1 MSDTLSQAEID
12 ALMNGGATAEPE
24 KPAETKE
31 EPASS
36 EASQVQASEAS
47 SEASGLDEQ
56 AKSDLIGEVGNI
68 SMSQA
73 ATTLSSILN
82 HRVSIT
88 TPRVTRVRFKDL
100 IDGIKAPKVATT
112 VEFKEGLTGVN
123 LMLLEVHDANV
134 IANLMMGGDGTP
146 ENEEFTELELSAV
159 AEAMNQMIGSAA
171 TSMATMISTKV
182 DILPPKVNLWDEPG
196 NTKYDFI
203 VDDEVIYKISFSLNV
218 DGLIQSEIM
227 QIFTDQ
233 MVDDIAQAML
243 ADKATVVNNREA
255 TSQSEESKS
264 QAPTASQAPSQAP
277 SQASSP
283 APAPKPKPKPTPKPK
298 HQEPVEVQS
307 PEFQNFEPTQPA
319 AESND
324 NLDLIMDIPLNL
336 SVVLGRSKK
345 TVRDILSFNTGSVI
359 ELDKLTDEPLEILL
373 NGKLIATGEVVVINE
388 NFGVRITDILSPQ
401 QRLDYM
407 R

>member
-1 MSDTLSQAEID
+1 
-12 ALMNGGATAEPE
+12 
-24 KPAETKE
+24 
-31 EPASS
+31 
-36 EASQVQASEAS
+36 
-47 SEASGLDEQ
+47 
-56 AKSDLIGEVGNI
+56 
-68 SMSQA
+68 
-73 ATTLSSILN
+73 
-82 HRVSIT
+82 
-88 TPRVTRVRFKDL
+88 
-100 IDGIKAPKVATT
+100 
-112 VEFKEGLTGVN
+112 
-123 LMLLEVHDANV
+123 
-134 IANLMMGGDGTP
+134 
-146 ENEEFTELELSAV
+146 
-159 AEAMNQMIGSAA
+159 
-171 TSMATMISTKV
+171 MATMISTKV

-233 MVDDIAQAML
+233 MVDDIARAML
-243 ADKATVVNNREA
+243 ADKATVVNNRETA

-264 QAPTASQAPSQAP
+264 QAPAASQAPSQAP

-283 APAPKPKPKPTPKPK
+283 APAPTPKPTPKPK

>member
-12 ALMNGGATAEPE
+12 ALMNGGATAESE

-31 EPASS
+31 EPVSS
-36 EASQVQASEAS
+36 EADQVQASEVS
-47 SEASGLDEQ
+47 TEASGLDEQ

-88 TPRVTRVRFKDL
+88 TPRVTRIRFKDL

-243 ADKATVVNNREA
+243 ADKATVVNNRETA

-264 QAPTASQAPSQAP
+264 QAPAASQAPSQAP
-277 SQASSP
+277 SQASST
-283 APAPKPKPKPTPKPK
+283 APAPTPKPTPKPK

>member
-1 MSDTLSQAEID
+1 MCDTLSQAEIN

-24 KPAETKE
+24 KTAETKE

-36 EASQVQASEAS
+36 ETSQPKEAAPTSEAD
-47 SEASGLDEQ
+47 ALDEQ

-100 IDGIKAPKVATT
+100 IDSIKAPKVATT

-123 LMLLEVHDANV
+123 LMLLEVRDANV

-182 DILPPKVNLWDEPG
+182 DILPPKVNLWNEPG
-196 NTKYDFI
+196 NIKYDFI

-233 MVDDIAQAML
+233 MVNDIAQAML
-243 ADKATVVNNREA
+243 ADKATVVDNRETA
-255 TSQSEESKS
+255 ASQSEESKS
-264 QAPTASQAPSQAP
+264 QAPAPSQAP
-277 SQASSP
+277 SQASSSQP
-283 APAPKPKPKPTPKPK
+283 APAPKPQPKPK
-298 HQEPVEVQS
+298 HQEPVEVQN

>member
-24 KPAETKE
+24 KTAETKE

-36 EASQVQASEAS
+36 ETSQPKEATPTSEAD
-47 SEASGLDEQ
+47 ALDEQ

-182 DILPPKVNLWDEPG
+182 DILPPKVNLWNEPG

-233 MVDDIAQAML
+233 MVNDIAQAML
-243 ADKATVVNNREA
+243 ADKATVVDNRETA
-255 TSQSEESKS
+255 ASQSEESKS
-264 QAPTASQAPSQAP
+264 QAPAPSQAP
-277 SQASSP
+277 SQASSSQP
-283 APAPKPKPKPTPKPK
+283 APAPKPQPKPK

>member
-12 ALMNGGATAEPE
+12 ALMNGGATAESE

-31 EPASS
+31 EPVSS
-36 EASQVQASEAS
+36 EADQVQASEVS
-47 SEASGLDEQ
+47 TEASGLDEQ

-88 TPRVTRVRFKDL
+88 TPRVTRIRFKDL

-233 MVDDIAQAML
+233 MVDGIAQAML
-243 ADKATVVNNREA
+243 ADKATVVNNRETA

-264 QAPTASQAPSQAP
+264 QAPAASQAPSQAP

-283 APAPKPKPKPTPKPK
+283 APAPTPKPTPKPK

-307 PEFQNFEPTQPA
+307 PEFQDFEPTQPA

>member
-36 EASQVQASEAS
+36 EADQVQASEAS
-47 SEASGLDEQ
+47 AEANGLDEQ

-243 ADKATVVNNREA
+243 ADKATVVDNRETA

-264 QAPTASQAPSQAP
+264 QAPAASQAPSQAP

-283 APAPKPKPKPTPKPK
+283 APAPTPKPTPKPK

>member
-12 ALMNGGATAEPE
+12 ALMNGGATAESE

-31 EPASS
+31 EPVSS
-36 EASQVQASEAS
+36 KASQVQASEVS
-47 SEASGLDEQ
+47 TEASGLDEQ

-88 TPRVTRVRFKDL
+88 TPRVTRIRFKDL

-243 ADKATVVNNREA
+243 ADKATVVNNRETA

-264 QAPTASQAPSQAP
+264 QAPAASQAPSQAP

-283 APAPKPKPKPTPKPK
+283 APAPTPKPTPKPK

>member
-24 KPAETKE
+24 KTAETKE
-31 EPASS
+31 EPVSS
-36 EASQVQASEAS
+36 EASQVQASEVS
-47 SEASGLDEQ
+47 TEASGLDEQ

-88 TPRVTRVRFKDL
+88 TPRVTRIRFKDL

-243 ADKATVVNNREA
+243 ADKATVVNNRETA

-264 QAPTASQAPSQAP
+264 QAPAASQAPSQAP

-283 APAPKPKPKPTPKPK
+283 APAPTPKPTPKPK

>member
-12 ALMNGGATAEPE
+12 ALMNGGATAESE

-36 EASQVQASEAS
+36 EASQVQASEVSA
-47 SEASGLDEQ
+47 EASGLDEQ

-243 ADKATVVNNREA
+243 ADKATVVNNRETA

-264 QAPTASQAPSQAP
+264 QAPAASQAPSPAP

-283 APAPKPKPKPTPKPK
+283 APAPTPKPTPKPK

>member
-24 KPAETKE
+24 KTAETKE

-36 EASQVQASEAS
+36 ETSQPKEAAPTSEAD
-47 SEASGLDEQ
+47 ALDEQ

-182 DILPPKVNLWDEPG
+182 DILPPKVNLWNEPG

-233 MVDDIAQAML
+233 MVNDIAQAML
-243 ADKATVVNNREA
+243 ADKATVVDNRETA
-255 TSQSEESKS
+255 ASQSEESKS
-264 QAPTASQAPSQAP
+264 QAPAPSQAP
-277 SQASSP
+277 SQASSSQP
-283 APAPKPKPKPTPKPK
+283 APAPKPQPKPK

>member
-12 ALMNGGATAEPE
+12 ALMNGGATAESE

-31 EPASS
+31 EPVSS
-36 EASQVQASEAS
+36 EASQVQASEVS
-47 SEASGLDEQ
+47 TEASGLDEQ

-88 TPRVTRVRFKDL
+88 TPRVTRIRFKDL

-233 MVDDIAQAML
+233 MVDDIARAML
-243 ADKATVVNNREA
+243 ADKATVVNNRETA

-264 QAPTASQAPSQAP
+264 QAPAASQAPSQAP

-283 APAPKPKPKPTPKPK
+283 APAPTPKPTPKTK

>member
-1 MSDTLSQAEID
+1 MSDTLSQAEIN

-24 KPAETKE
+24 KTAETKE

-36 EASQVQASEAS
+36 ETSQPKEAAPTSEAD
-47 SEASGLDEQ
+47 ALDEQ

-123 LMLLEVHDANV
+123 LMLLEVRDANV

-182 DILPPKVNLWDEPG
+182 DILPPKVNLWNEPG
-196 NTKYDFI
+196 NIKYDFI

-233 MVDDIAQAML
+233 MVNDIAQAML
-243 ADKATVVNNREA
+243 ADKATVVDNRETA
-255 TSQSEESKS
+255 ASQSEESKS
-264 QAPTASQAPSQAP
+264 QAPAPSQAP
-277 SQASSP
+277 SQASSSQP
-283 APAPKPKPKPTPKPK
+283 APAPKPQSKPK

>member
-36 EASQVQASEAS
+36 EAGQVQASEAS

-100 IDGIKAPKVATT
+100 LDGIKAPKVATT

-227 QIFTDQ
+227 QIFTEQ

-264 QAPTASQAPSQAP
+264 QAPAASQAPSQAP

-283 APAPKPKPKPTPKPK
+283 APTPKPTPKPK

>member
-12 ALMNGGATAEPE
+12 ALMNGGATAESE
-24 KPAETKE
+24 KPAEIKE
-31 EPASS
+31 EPVSS
-36 EASQVQASEAS
+36 EASQVQASEVS
-47 SEASGLDEQ
+47 TEASGLDEQ

-88 TPRVTRVRFKDL
+88 TPRVTRIRFKDL

-243 ADKATVVNNREA
+243 ADKATVVNNRETA

-264 QAPTASQAPSQAP
+264 QAPAASQAPSQAP

-283 APAPKPKPKPTPKPK
+283 APAPTPKPTPKPK

>member
-31 EPASS
+31 EPVSS
-36 EASQVQASEAS
+36 GASQVQASEVSA
-47 SEASGLDEQ
+47 EASGLDEQ

-243 ADKATVVNNREA
+243 ADKATVVNNRETA

-264 QAPTASQAPSQAP
+264 QAPAASQAPSQAP

-283 APAPKPKPKPTPKPK
+283 APAPTPKPTPKPK

>member
-12 ALMNGGATAEPE
+12 ALMNGGATAESE
-24 KPAETKE
+24 KTAETKE
-31 EPASS
+31 EPVSS
-36 EASQVQASEAS
+36 EADQVQASEVS
-47 SEASGLDEQ
+47 TEASGLDEQ

-88 TPRVTRVRFKDL
+88 TPRVTRIRFKDL

-233 MVDDIAQAML
+233 MVDGIAQAML
-243 ADKATVVNNREA
+243 ADKATVVNNRETA

-264 QAPTASQAPSQAP
+264 QAPAASQAPSQAP

-283 APAPKPKPKPTPKPK
+283 APAPTPKPTPKPK

>member
-31 EPASS
+31 EPVSS
-36 EASQVQASEAS
+36 EASQVQASEV
-47 SEASGLDEQ
+47 SGLDEQ

-88 TPRVTRVRFKDL
+88 TPRVTRIRFKDL

-255 TSQSEESKS
+255 ATSQNEESKS
-264 QAPTASQAPSQAP
+264 QAPAASQAPSQAP

-283 APAPKPKPKPTPKPK
+283 APAPTPKPTPKPK